1 MAILGL
7 HDAKRS
13 QITGSIRVGGK
24 ELLGLSEEKMR
35 PIRGNQVAM
44 IFQDAL
50 AALHPFF
57 RVGAQLTEAYMVHN
71 PKASKRDARKVAIE
85 MLDRVGIPQP
95 DRRYSDFPHQ
105 FSGGIRQRAMI
116 AMGLL
121 NNPQLLTAVDPTTA
135 LALTAQATNPH
146 QHRKHP

>member
-57 RVGAQLTEAYMVHN
+57 RVGAQLTEASMVHN
-71 PKASKRDARKVAIE
+71 PKASKRDARKVDLE
-85 MLDRVGIPQP
+85 MLDRRSEEHTSELQ
-95 DRRYSDFPHQ
+95 S
-105 FSGGIRQRAMI
+105 
-116 AMGLL
+116 LL
-121 NNPQLLTAVDPTTA
+121 PITYAV
-135 LALTAQATNPH
+135 
-146 QHRKHP
+146 